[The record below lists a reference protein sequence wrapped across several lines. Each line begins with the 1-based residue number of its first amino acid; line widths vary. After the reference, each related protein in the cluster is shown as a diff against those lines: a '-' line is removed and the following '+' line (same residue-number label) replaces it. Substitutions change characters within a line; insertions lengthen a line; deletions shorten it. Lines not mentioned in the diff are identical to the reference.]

1 MTVIAD
7 LSVPSEGFVLG
18 ETMQAVSAE
27 HIEIEQLVPLNG
39 VTLPYFWLEK
49 ADADASE
56 TALDEESA
64 VRTVTQVDE
73 LDDRVLLRIDWTED
87 VDSFLENLVDYEAAV
102 LEAVGDHDEW
112 QFQLRFPS
120 YEVLSTFY
128 RACIEDGL
136 AMELQRV
143 HTPVEAASRSRYGL
157 TANQR
162 ETLTRAYEDG
172 YYSVP
177 RKTSIRKLGE
187 ELGISDS
194 AVSQRLRRGE
204 GSLIA
209 ATLLTAADTSLSGH
223 RE

>member
-7 LSVPSEGFVLG
+7 LSIPSEGFVLG

-27 HIEIEQLVPLNG
+27 SIEIEQLVPLDG

-49 ADADASE
+49 VDADAAE
-56 TALDEESA
+56 AALEEEPA
-64 VRTVTQVDE
+64 VKAVTQIDE
-73 LDDRVLLRIDWTED
+73 LDGRVLFRIDWTED

-102 LEAVGDHDEW
+102 LEAVGTHKEW

-120 YEVLSTFY
+120 YEELSTFY

-136 AMELQRV
+136 AMDLQRV
-143 HTPVEAASRSRYGL
+143 HNPIEATSRSRYGL
-157 TANQR
+157 TADQR
-162 ETLTRAYEDG
+162 ETIMRAYEDG
-172 YYSVP
+172 YYSIP
-177 RKTSIRKLGE
+177 RKTSIQKLGE
-187 ELGISDS
+187 ELDISDS

-209 ATLLTAADTSLSGH
+209 ATLLTAADTSISGH